1 MKKINKQN
9 EVEYLNPIQKDNK
22 RKRKVTV
29 KDCIVVFFPF
39 VIVLSI
45 VIFSVYMFSKQQE
58 IITDFNNKILQLNN
72 EIDIL
77 KDYNSQV
84 KSDLENIKNDNAK
97 ILEQIEELNK
107 EVEEEITIIDEI
119 IPNQSTTSWA
129 IGEEVPLPDL
139 PTYRYLCTDYRHYN
153 LPNTP
158 HYRMQQMAWTDEIGC
173 RRFNDDY
180 IVGLGTGY
188 SQDIGDRF
196 AIELEN
202 GFRFTIIM
210 GDGKADRDTDAE
222 THRYTP
228 CKDYAGNDCANVLE
242 FIIDDQV
249 MEKEAYQFGSISYY
263 ERFKSNIKK
272 MIYLGRDTNGD
283 WVSY

>member
-1 MKKINKQN
+1 M
-9 EVEYLNPIQKDNK
+9 L
-22 RKRKVTV
+22 
-29 KDCIVVFFPF
+29 
-39 VIVLSI
+39 
-45 VIFSVYMFSKQQE
+45 SKQQE
-58 IITDFNNKILQLNN
+58 TIADFNNKILELNN
-72 EIDIL
+72 QIDIL
-77 KDYNSQV
+77 KGYNSQV

-97 ILEQIEELNK
+97 ILKQIEELNN

-188 SQDIGDRF
+188 S
-196 AIELEN
+196 
-202 GFRFTIIM
+202 
-210 GDGKADRDTDAE
+210 
-222 THRYTP
+222 
-228 CKDYAGNDCANVLE
+228 
-242 FIIDDQV
+242 
-249 MEKEAYQFGSISYY
+249 
-263 ERFKSNIKK
+263 
-272 MIYLGRDTNGD
+272 
-283 WVSY
+283 

>member
-1 MKKINKQN
+1 MYKGKIDKLINEINKIAR
-9 EVEYLNPIQKDNK
+9 LK
-22 RKRKVTV
+22 RISYK
-29 KDCIVVFFPF
+29 
-39 VIVLSI
+39 
-45 VIFSVYMFSKQQE
+45 
-58 IITDFNNKILQLNN
+58 
-72 EIDIL
+72 
-77 KDYNSQV
+77 
-84 KSDLENIKNDNAK
+84 LENIYEEYDEF
-97 ILEQIEELNK
+97 IEDYYFMEWLRISQDGITQIEELNK

-263 ERFKSNIKK
+263 ERFKSNIKNITGI
-272 MIYLGRDTNGD
+272 M
-283 WVSY
+283 